1 MLRIIET
8 RERPPELAYR
18 VPWLVDRDALPWCTL
33 RNIGDEALTHVS
45 TQFFGE
51 GWIAPAVPRPNLA
64 PGEELRFVFF
74 GERAIDSG
82 RVTVHWRRPDGEEY
96 AWTFV
101 C

>member
-1 MLRIIET
+1 MLRSISLPPQ
-8 RERPPELAYR
+8 RPEAAYL
-18 VPWLVDRDALPWCTL
+18 VPWLVDREALPWCTL
-33 RNIGDEALTHVS
+33 RNIGDERVTDVS

-51 GWIAPAVPRPNLA
+51 GWAEPAVPRFSLD

-74 GERAIDSG
+74 GARAIETG
-82 RVTVHWRRPDGEEY
+82 LVTVHWRRPDGREY

>member
-1 MLRIIET
+1 MLHPLHSGRSPT
-8 RERPPELAYR
+8 ERAYL
-18 VPWLVDRDALPWCTL
+18 VPWIVDRDALPWCTL
-33 RNIGDEALTHVS
+33 RNRSTERLTGIS

-51 GWIAPAVPRPNLA
+51 GWAEPAVPRVSLD

-82 RVTVHWRRPDGEEY
+82 CITVHWQRPDGREY